1 MSWDCPHNKSASQR
15 GANVAEA
22 EPEPPRLVEKEE
34 PPEEGESL
42 LLRRT
47 LLRSEKR
54 LENLRKG
61 RTCLE
66 LHANQRVSVVRL

>member
-1 MSWDCPHNKSASQR
+1 MSWDPHNKSASQR
-15 GANVAEA
+15 GENVTEA

-47 LLRSEKR
+47 FLRSEK
-54 LENLRKG
+54 ETGEPAQRKFFS
-61 RTCLE
+61 E